1 MQTCGTWTSSYRL
14 VLGLLQELDI
24 KPEFAP
30 AEILDDRAS
39 TEQDARWDVVFTRI
53 AALQE
58 YGWHAAIQ
66 EMLWATDTLNGA
78 LTEMDWD
85 RLEPELGRV
94 RARWTDEKRSENVV
108 NYLTP
113 VATPIP
119 VQVPRIRSK
128 STAPEVTLTY
138 KPTDDMTFF
147 GAYKRGFK
155 SGSFIAATV
164 ATPNSNNSFGD
175 EKVKGWEVGF
185 KSRLLD
191 RRMLVNIAFYDYKF
205 KGLQVGAIE
214 QPQGGIPIIHTI
226 NATSSSPTPE
236 AASRVRVVL

>member
-1 MQTCGTWTSSYRL
+1 SGGVDGRRSLAHASFVRRYMQTCGTWTSSYRL

-94 RARWTDEKRSENVV
+94 RARWTDE
-108 NYLTP
+108 
-113 VATPIP
+113 I
-119 VQVPRIRSK
+119 
-128 STAPEVTLTY
+128 
-138 KPTDDMTFF
+138 
-147 GAYKRGFK
+147 
-155 SGSFIAATV
+155 IAHA
-164 ATPNSNNSFGD
+164 
-175 EKVKGWEVGF
+175 
-185 KSRLLD
+185 
-191 RRMLVNIAFYDYKF
+191 
-205 KGLQVGAIE
+205 
-214 QPQGGIPIIHTI
+214 
-226 NATSSSPTPE
+226 E
-236 AASRVRVVL
+236 AAHVFFPAGDTP